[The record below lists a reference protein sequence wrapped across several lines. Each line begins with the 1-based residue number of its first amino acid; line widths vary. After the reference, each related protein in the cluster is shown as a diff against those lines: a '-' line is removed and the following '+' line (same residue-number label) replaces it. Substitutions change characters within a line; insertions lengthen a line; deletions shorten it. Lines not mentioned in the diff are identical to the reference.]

1 MKCFRKLLLRECEVF
16 ERFFRKVLTMSSVY
30 DISSMYDSYKQS
42 VQSATGSKA
51 QSALNAVNS
60 DSTDEELMDACKG
73 FETYFIQKIIE
84 QARKMVKSEE
94 DDGEYMQYFGDT
106 LNQSYA
112 EAITES
118 GQVGL
123 AKQLY
128 DSMKRN

>member
-1 MKCFRKLLLRECEVF
+1 
-16 ERFFRKVLTMSSVY
+16 MSSVY

-84 QARKMVKSEE
+84 QARKMVKKE

>member
-1 MKCFRKLLLRECEVF
+1 
-16 ERFFRKVLTMSSVY
+16 MSSVY

-73 FETYFIQKIIE
+73 FETYFVQKIIE

-94 DDGEYMQYFGDT
+94 DDGEYMHTF
-106 LNQSYA
+106 NQSYA

>member
-1 MKCFRKLLLRECEVF
+1 MVNEEAWYTRIYTTYVNDLF
-16 ERFFRKVLTMSSVY
+16 
-30 DISSMYDSYKQS
+30 SY
-42 VQSATGSKA
+42 GKA
-51 QSALNAVNS
+51 FGFN
-60 DSTDEELMDACKG
+60 DEELMDACKG
-73 FETYFIQKIIE
+73 FETYFVQKIIE

-94 DDGEYMQYFGDT
+94 DDSEYMQYFGDT

>member
-1 MKCFRKLLLRECEVF
+1 
-16 ERFFRKVLTMSSVY
+16 MSSVY

-51 QSALNAVNS
+51 HS

-73 FETYFIQKIIE
+73 FETYFVQKIIE

>member
-1 MKCFRKLLLRECEVF
+1 
-16 ERFFRKVLTMSSVY
+16 MSSVY

-73 FETYFIQKIIE
+73 FETYFVQKIIE

-118 GQVGL
+118 AQVGL

>member
-1 MKCFRKLLLRECEVF
+1 
-16 ERFFRKVLTMSSVY
+16 MSSVY

-42 VQSATGSKA
+42 VQSATGSK
-51 QSALNAVNS
+51 
-60 DSTDEELMDACKG
+60 
-73 FETYFIQKIIE
+73 
-84 QARKMVKSEE
+84 ARKMVKSEE

>member
-1 MKCFRKLLLRECEVF
+1 MPAKDLKPIL
-16 ERFFRKVLTMSSVY
+16 
-30 DISSMYDSYKQS
+30 YKRS
-42 VQSATGSKA
+42 
-51 QSALNAVNS
+51 LNRRAKW
-60 DSTDEELMDACKG
+60 LG
-73 FETYFIQKIIE
+73 G
-84 QARKMVKSEE
+84 KSEE

>member
-1 MKCFRKLLLRECEVF
+1 
-16 ERFFRKVLTMSSVY
+16 MSSVY

-73 FETYFIQKIIE
+73 FETYFVQKIIE
-84 QARKMVKSEE
+84 QARN
-94 DDGEYMQYFGDT
+94 DGEYMQYFGDT

>member
-1 MKCFRKLLLRECEVF
+1 
-16 ERFFRKVLTMSSVY
+16 MSSVY

-73 FETYFIQKIIE
+73 FETYFVQKIIE
-84 QARKMVKSEE
+84 QARKMVKE

>member
-1 MKCFRKLLLRECEVF
+1 
-16 ERFFRKVLTMSSVY
+16 MSSVY

-51 QSALNAVNS
+51 QSALN
-60 DSTDEELMDACKG
+60 EELMDACKG
-73 FETYFIQKIIE
+73 FETYFVQKIIE

-94 DDGEYMQYFGDT
+94 DDSEYMQYFGDT

>member
-1 MKCFRKLLLRECEVF
+1 
-16 ERFFRKVLTMSSVY
+16 MSSVY

-73 FETYFIQKIIE
+73 FETYFVQKIIE

-118 GQVGL
+118 G
-123 AKQLY
+123 
-128 DSMKRN
+128 

>member
-1 MKCFRKLLLRECEVF
+1 
-16 ERFFRKVLTMSSVY
+16 
-30 DISSMYDSYKQS
+30 
-42 VQSATGSKA
+42 
-51 QSALNAVNS
+51 
-60 DSTDEELMDACKG
+60 
-73 FETYFIQKIIE
+73 
-84 QARKMVKSEE
+84 MVKSEE

-128 DSMKRN
+128 DSMKRNRSYM